1 MAVGFPTKSNWS
13 AGDVLTASGM
23 DDLAGTLNYLSPV
36 GQANGST
43 LVANSANASGLG
55 WTSGNPI
62 PNPVI
67 NSCFDI
73 WQRNTSIS
81 LAASTA
87 YTSGFTADRWQTK
100 TGANQ
105 ATTISRQAT
114 GDTTNLPNIQY
125 CARFQRNSG
134 QTGTTA
140 YDFLQNVETSNTVP
154 FAGKTVTLSFYA
166 RAGANF
172 SSTSNTLSVL
182 LLTGTGTDQ
191 NAFASFT
198 GSATPIASSATLTTT
213 WQRFTFTGTIGAT
226 VSEMAVDLGYTPTGT
241 AGTNDYFEI
250 TGVQLDVGSVALPVR
265 RNATTLQGELAACER
280 YGIELNP
287 NGNAYAS
294 LGSGYATSGTAFYPT
309 IPLPVPLRTTPT
321 SVTASAAGNW
331 RVFNNLAVP
340 TVTGFAINAGGCGSN
355 TVSLAVTVS
364 TGLTSGSF
372 YALEANNNTAA
383 RLFISAEL

>member
-1 MAVGFPTKSNWS
+1 MAVGFPTKANWA
-13 AGDVLTASGM
+13 AGDILTAAQM

-265 RNATTLQGELAACER
+265 RNATTLQGELEACQR
-280 YGIELNP
+280 Y
-287 NGNAYAS
+287 YWRQ
-294 LGSGYATSGTAFYPT
+294 T
-309 IPLPVPLRTTPT
+309 IPLGNWLGGIGSANSTTNAYIQIPITSTMRAIPSTMDYNNLVLFDGSTPLI
-321 SVTASAAGNW
+321 VTSAALQTSNQSFMSVAMTSSGMTAFRPYSLLGNGTGTAPYIG
-331 RVFNNLAVP
+331 FN
-340 TVTGFAINAGGCGSN
+340 
-355 TVSLAVTVS
+355 
-364 TGLTSGSF
+364 
-372 YALEANNNTAA
+372 
-383 RLFISAEL
+383 AEL

>member
-1 MAVGFPTKSNWS
+1 MAVGFPTKANWA
-13 AGDVLTASGM
+13 AGDILTAAQM

-265 RNATTLQGELAACER
+265 RNATTLQGELAACQR
-280 YGIELNP
+280 YLPAFSGSSNCIPGYSYSTTGSQIYFKLPVTARVAPTGITVNTAYGANYALVNQGFTSGAP
-287 NGNAYAS
+287 TALVFNSAGTDYAS
-294 LGSGYATSGTAFYPT
+294 INVTTTAGSPTLVAGQWVQFQTYNGYVLF
-309 IPLPVPLRTTPT
+309 
-321 SVTASAAGNW
+321 
-331 RVFNNLAVP
+331 
-340 TVTGFAINAGGCGSN
+340 TGC
-355 TVSLAVTVS
+355 
-364 TGLTSGSF
+364 
-372 YALEANNNTAA
+372 
-383 RLFISAEL
+383 EL

>member
-1 MAVGFPTKSNWS
+1 MATGFPTKANWS
-13 AGDVLTASGM
+13 AGDVLTASNM
-23 DDLAGTLNYLSPV
+23 DDLAGTVNYLSPV

-265 RNATTLQGELAACER
+265 RNATTLQGELTACQR
-280 YGIELNP
+280 YLPAFSGSSNCIPGYSYSTTGSQIYFKLPVTARVAPTGITVNTAYGANYALVNQGFTSGAP
-287 NGNAYAS
+287 TALVFNSAGTDYAS
-294 LGSGYATSGTAFYPT
+294 INVTTTAGSPTLVAGQWVQFQTYNGYVLF
-309 IPLPVPLRTTPT
+309 
-321 SVTASAAGNW
+321 
-331 RVFNNLAVP
+331 
-340 TVTGFAINAGGCGSN
+340 TGC
-355 TVSLAVTVS
+355 
-364 TGLTSGSF
+364 
-372 YALEANNNTAA
+372 
-383 RLFISAEL
+383 EL